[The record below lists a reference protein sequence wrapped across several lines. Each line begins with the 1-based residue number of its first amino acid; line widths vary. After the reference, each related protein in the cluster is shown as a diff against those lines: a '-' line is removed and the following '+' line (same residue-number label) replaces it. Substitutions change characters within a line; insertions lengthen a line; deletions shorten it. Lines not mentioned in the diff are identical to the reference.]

1 MQVAH
6 HWHADHLIR
15 EERCPLCHERSS
27 THLFIRQDGL
37 PLEECT
43 ACRFVYLGVRPDESA
58 LHQYYAEH
66 YFTGSFTNST
76 YSYYFDYAEAVIDLN
91 YCPRLQRLE
100 PFIAQWQ
107 GKKVLEIG
115 CAAGATLELLR
126 RKGALV
132 RGIEISAE
140 AVAIARDHYH
150 LDVSCVP
157 FESFL
162 LANQSYDVIM
172 LFDVLEHLPEPGKT
186 LDRLVDALVP
196 GGFLAV
202 TVPNFSCF
210 DQLGAAWSGVQ
221 TYWEHLHYFRPDVLL
236 ATLQQRGCILT
247 EIHSFTAAGQQ
258 ADKGVVQMITEARRV
273 YFQNLLYKFPHL
285 HHFKRFF
292 RSLKFRLTGPPALP
306 RSPDLSG
313 MDMFCLVQKKEDE
326 QS

>member
-1 MQVAH
+1 MQIAH
-6 HWHADHLIR
+6 QWKADHLVS
-15 EERCPLCHERSS
+15 EECCPLCGERSS
-27 THLFIRQDGL
+27 THLFIRPDGL

-43 ACRFVYLGVRPDESA
+43 ACRFVYLGVRPNETA
-58 LHQYYAEH
+58 LEQYYAEH

-76 YSYYFDYAEAVIDLN
+76 YSHYFDYAEAVIDLN

-100 PFIAQWQ
+100 PFITQWQ

-150 LDVSCVP
+150 LDVSCAP

-172 LFDVLEHLPEPGKT
+172 LFDVLEHLPEPRHT
-186 LDRLVDALVP
+186 LDRLVEALVP
-196 GGFLAV
+196 GGFLV
-202 TVPNFSCF
+202 LTVPNFSCF
-210 DQLGAAWSGVQ
+210 DQVGTVWSGVQ
-221 TYWEHLHYFRPDVLL
+221 SYWEHLHYFRPDVLL
-236 ATLQQRGCILT
+236 TTLQQRGCIVT

-258 ADKGVVQMITEARRV
+258 EGKGVVQVITEARRLSL
-273 YFQNLLYKFPHL
+273 QKLIDKFPPL
-285 HHFKRFF
+285 HHLKRLV

-306 RSPDLSG
+306 RSLNFSG
-313 MDMFCLVQKKEDE
+313 MDMFCLVQKKTDE
-326 QS
+326 QV